1 MNINTI
7 FQIYRIL
14 DPSARKKVVLLFVLI
29 LIGTF
34 LEIFSIGMFVP
45 ILSSLVVSDFAST
58 HPTIVSWLPLLGHL
72 SQKDLIIL
80 GISSIS
86 ILYFIKFIYFILL
99 IRIQGS
105 FVYGV
110 QAKLSQNL
118 FKSYIYKPYIF
129 HLQENSAQLIR
140 NATTE
145 VGVYSGILSA
155 GLNLIT
161 EALVLVGIVAV
172 LLYVQ
177 PFSTLVIASSLF
189 LSLYLY
195 QYFTRGHILRW
206 GQERQYHEGKRIQF
220 LQQGFGGI
228 KDSKLLGREGYFI
241 KQYNSSTFRVADVG
255 RKQYVLQQIP
265 RYWLELLVM
274 VVLSLLVLTTIL
286 QSKPFEEI
294 IPIIGLFS
302 IASFRMMPSSNRI
315 LNSLQRIR
323 HGIPVISLISREIN
337 LLREGLE
344 TKELDNDSNFN
355 FSNYIQL
362 EKVSFSYPS
371 SEIQSI
377 TDINI
382 KITKG
387 DFVGII
393 GSSGAG
399 KSTLVDIILGLLHPQ
414 IGVISVDGFNIHNN
428 LKNWQYRIGYVPQ
441 SIYLTDDTLKRNI
454 AFGVDDRKI
463 DDEALKM
470 AITSAQ
476 LLEFI
481 DSLPKGLE
489 TIVGERG
496 MRISGGQRQRIGI
509 ARALYH
515 NPEVLV
521 LDEATSSLDVA
532 TEKKIMK
539 SINLLIGSKTII
551 IISHR
556 YTTVSDCSHIYK
568 IDKGEVVQDGTY
580 SELIEK

>member
-470 AITSAQ
+470 ALSSAQ